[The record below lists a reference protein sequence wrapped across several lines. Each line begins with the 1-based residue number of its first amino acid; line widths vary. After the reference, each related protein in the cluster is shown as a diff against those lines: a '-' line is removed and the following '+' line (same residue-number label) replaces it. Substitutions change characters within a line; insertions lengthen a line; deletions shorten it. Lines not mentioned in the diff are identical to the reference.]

1 MRKVLILITIILSE
15 YLYSQQDGFQY
26 AATDNKGVDY
36 YLKLEGDNLYGL
48 SQKVWI
54 KHIDESKQIKS
65 KKGKLISTDRG
76 KVLTLFNISCQY
88 NTYQILNTIKY
99 NKNGDVIWSNNIPSS
114 TENVV
119 PGSVMEGIYEAI
131 CTKK

>member
-1 MRKVLILITIILSE
+1 MRKILLQFAVILSA
-15 YLYSQQDGFQY
+15 YLYSQQGGFQY
-26 AATDNKGVDY
+26 ATTDNKGVDY
-36 YLKLEGDNLYGL
+36 YFKLEGSNLYGL

-54 KHIDESKQIKS
+54 KYTAESRKIKN
-65 KKGKLISTDRG
+65 KKGKLINSGGG
-76 KVLTLFNISCQY
+76 KVLTLFDISCQY

-119 PGSVMEGIYEAI
+119 AGSVMEGIYEAI
-131 CTKK
+131 CAKK